1 MTNTVEQL
9 QTEQEANHLRNRI
22 ASFFDNYQVGSLL
35 NRSGIRKLKG
45 VTALQL
51 FTSIFMLAF
60 EGTNFF
66 RGIVTNAGLNF
77 KKDAA
82 YTLLRNPCHNWRGFM
97 AKLVVRAVTVLDLLT
112 DKDRE
117 KVLMFDDS
125 LYDRSRSK
133 AVELLAR
140 IFDHNKK
147 VYLKG
152 FSLLTLGWSDGVS
165 FLPLDF
171 VLRSSAEA
179 KNRLQEITKDLDK
192 RTSGYRRR
200 LEAMMKS
207 TDLLEDMVK
216 RVLALGISADYILM
230 DSWFCFPS
238 VIAQLSH
245 HLPVICMAKD
255 LPSILYRYKNVPMR
269 LKDIYRHLKKRPG
282 KSRVLASVVVEML
295 NGQKVKIVF
304 IRHRHNRSW
313 LALLTTKLDL
323 PEEEVIRIYGKRWD
337 IEVFFKMA
345 KSYLNLEKEVQL
357 RDYDGIVGHATIVMT
372 RHIFLTLEQRF
383 HDDPRT
389 LGDLFYVCCGEMDD
403 LTLMEALNRIL
414 HLALDKVR
422 ASGEFAEEFVN
433 KMVNAIMD
441 VAIGIIKSFR
451 QSCLLLAQCQ

>member
-1 MTNTVEQL
+1 MTNTIEKLQAEQD
-9 QTEQEANHLRNRI
+9 ADHLHNRV
-22 ASFFDNYQVGSLL
+22 ASFFDNYQIGSLL
-35 NRSGIRKLKG
+35 NRSGIHKLKG
-45 VTALQL
+45 ATALQL
-51 FTSIFMLAF
+51 FSSIFMLAF
-60 EGTNFF
+60 EGVNFF
-66 RGIVTNAGLNF
+66 RGIVLNASLDF

-82 YTLLRNPCHNWRGFM
+82 YDLLRNPCHNWRGFM
-97 AKLVVRAVTVLDLLT
+97 AKLVVRAVTVLAALT
-112 DKDRE
+112 DEDRE
-117 KVLMFDDS
+117 KVLIFDDS
-125 LYDRSRSK
+125 TYDRSRSK
-133 AVELLAR
+133 VVELLAW
-140 IFDHNKK
+140 IHDHNKK
-147 VYLKG
+147 ISLKG

-179 KNRLQEITKDLDK
+179 KKRVQEITKDVDK

-216 RVLALGISADYILM
+216 RVLALGVSADYILM
-230 DSWFCFPS
+230 DSWFSFPS
-238 VIAQLSH
+238 VIAQLSQ

-255 LPSILYRYKNVPMR
+255 LPTILYQYKNVPMR
-269 LKDIYRHLKKRPG
+269 LKDLYRHLKKRPG
-282 KSRVLASVVVEML
+282 KSKVLASVVVQMN
-295 NGQKVKIVF
+295 NGPIVRVVF

-313 LALLTTKLDL
+313 LALITTKLDL

-357 RDYDGIVGHATIVMT
+357 RDYDGLVGHATIVMT

-389 LGDLFYVCCGEMDD
+389 LGDLFYACCDEMDD
-403 LTLMEALNRIL
+403 LTLMEAFNRLL

-422 ASGEFAEEFVN
+422 ASGEFVEEFVN
-433 KMVNAIMD
+433 KMVNAIME

-451 QSCLLLAQCQ
+451 RHKLLLAQIQ